1 PTRGGEPISTPSPTT
16 ADPEPL
22 GAPRAVRGT
31 SVLRRR
37 PQFAVLFAGQALS
50 AVGDRLFLVAMPF
63 AVLAVPGAGAGA
75 VGVVLGASAL
85 SLALFVLVGGV
96 VADRLPRQLTML
108 VSDVVRCAAQAVT
121 AYLLLDHVATVGRL
135 AVLQATYGA
144 AEAFFRPAVLGLVPQ
159 VVEPGEEQQANA
171 LLALSANL
179 SMVLAPAVA
188 GVLVAAIGPGG
199 ALAVDSATFA
209 VSAATLLALRPRPAA
224 QVAAAPFLADLA
236 AGWREVASRSWV
248 WSTLIAFAA
257 YHALVL
263 PALFVLGPQV
273 AASDRGGASAWG
285 EITAG
290 FGIGAVT
297 GSVLATRWRPPR
309 PGLLIG
315 GSLALASAQ
324 AVICTSA
331 LPTLAVAGFEAVT
344 GVAVALCFT
353 VWETALQERIP
364 QAAQSRVSSFDYL
377 GSLTLMPLGY
387 VAVGPLAEALGIRW
401 TASAA
406 SLLTGVVCLAVAL
419 SPALRSLRPVRPPAL
434 STAGTLP
441 SG

>member
-1 PTRGGEPISTPSPTT
+1 MRRPQVDLPGAPISTPSPTT
-16 ADPEPL
+16 ADPEPV
-22 GAPRAVRGT
+22 ADVRRA
-31 SVLRRR
+31 SLLRHR

-75 VGVVLGASAL
+75 VGLVLGASAL

-108 VSDVVRCAAQAVT
+108 VSDVVRCLAQGITAA
-121 AYLLLDHVATVGRL
+121 LLLDHTATVGRL
-135 AVLQATYGA
+135 VALQAAYGA
-144 AEAFFRPAVLGLVPQ
+144 AEAFFRPAMLGLVPQ
-159 VVEPGEEQQANA
+159 VVEPGEEQPANA
-171 LLALSANL
+171 LLALSTNL

-188 GVLVAAIGPGG
+188 GVLVAVLGPGG

-224 QVAAAPFLADLA
+224 RPEPAHFLADLS
-236 AGWREVASRSWV
+236 AGWREVASRTWV
-248 WSTLIAFAA
+248 WSTLIAFSA

-273 AASDRGGASAWG
+273 AESDRGGASSWG
-285 EITAG
+285 AITAG
-290 FGIGAVT
+290 FGVGAVT
-297 GSVLATRWRPPR
+297 GSLLATRWRPTR

-315 GSLALASAQ
+315 GSLSLASAQ
-324 AVICTSA
+324 AVICTSP
-331 LPTLAVAGFEAVT
+331 LPTWAVAGFEAVT

-387 VAVGPLAEALGIRW
+387 VAVGPLAQQLGTRTTALL
-401 TASAA
+401 A
-406 SLLTGVVCLAVAL
+406 SLLTATVCLLVAG
-419 SPALRSLRPVRPPAL
+419 SPGLRRLR
-434 STAGTLP
+434 
-441 SG
+441 